1 MKNHSVEKYK
11 NKIIDYLIPIILSLV
26 IATVLIWTELTT
38 RSGLTLDDTA
48 FHFHRF
54 YDTYQQI
61 QNHNFSYFQ
70 MNYGMGESGRIVNA
84 LYGPFFAYL
93 MGSLLLFCSSWLRF
107 QILITYLIFLVG
119 GLGIYR
125 LSRKVK
131 ISQVV
136 SSIVTALFLTTGYI
150 AYWPRSNAFNSW
162 GAVLIPFVL
171 IQGINLLNN
180 HKTRFSWISLGI
192 VMAIVAQI
200 HLLSTFFSI
209 LALIPFFIYGLVL
222 SENKRQMWID
232 VFKAVGLFIV
242 LTANVWGAFLLLYPT
257 NQMAS
262 PIDYSPVLTAVN
274 LSVAG
279 TSTMWTSIT
288 EVTLLLFIVQLI
300 YVIFNFKSSK
310 LNTFVTLEGLVFL
323 YLSSNLFPWQ
333 FVKDTLPAVTGYLQ
347 FPNRFTVVAYPLL
360 FLGIGLTLNE
370 LIKSHGKKLGMIASA
385 LAIIVVLFNVRADF
399 NEINNMINENYHG
412 IRDNVMEMRE
422 KGLIQYIKK
431 LQINTGNSPDYLP
444 LHDNI
449 SSGDVPGKL
458 RDILQRKSQFRKKV
472 LLGGHLQLT
481 WNENETKLTTL
492 PIFLYSQSELKV
504 NNKRVN
510 PRVSEI
516 GMPIVKAK
524 KGENKAILAFKT
536 PIWFITLFC
545 ISIITWIIILLYG
558 GINLF
563 KYFKE
568 TMISS

>member
-1 MKNHSVEKYK
+1 MKNYSVEKYK

-310 LNTFVTLEGLVFL
+310 LNTFVTLEGIVFL

-360 FLGIGLTLNE
+360 FLGIGLSLNE

-385 LAIIVVLFNVRADF
+385 LAIVVVLFNVRADF
-399 NEINNMINENYHG
+399 NEINNNITYNKEITSNAK
-412 IRDNVMEMRE
+412 EMKE
-422 KGLIQYIKK
+422 KGLALYINKVE
-431 LQINTGNSPDYLP
+431 INSPDYLP
-444 LHDNI
+444 
-449 SSGDVPGKL
+449 V
-458 RDILQRKSQFRKKV
+458 RKKIKSSDITGM
-472 LLGGHLQLT
+472 LMSMSPQKNNFEQKALSNGRLELT
-481 WNENETKLTTL
+481 WKDSTSKVTTL
-492 PIFLYSQSELKV
+492 PIFIYKQSELSLNNKVIKPKV
-504 NNKRVN
+504 N
-510 PRVSEI
+510 EI
-516 GMPIVKAK
+516 GMPQVQSR
-524 KGENKAILAFKT
+524 KGKNTAILSFKT
-536 PIWFITLFC
+536 PIWFI
-545 ISIITWIIILLYG
+545 ILLY
-558 GINLF
+558 
-563 KYFKE
+563 
-568 TMISS
+568 ISILSWVLLIIYGVFRWVKIIKK

>member
-279 TSTMWTSIT
+279 TSTMWASIT

-310 LNTFVTLEGLVFL
+310 LNTFVTLEGIVFL

-370 LIKSHGKKLGMIASA
+370 LIKRHGKKLGMIASA

-399 NEINNMINENYHG
+399 NEINNNITYNKG
-412 IRDNVMEMRE
+412 ITSNAKEMKE
-422 KGLIQYIKK
+422 KGLAPYINKVE
-431 LQINTGNSPDYLP
+431 INSPDYLP
-444 LHDNI
+444 
-449 SSGDVPGKL
+449 V
-458 RDILQRKSQFRKKV
+458 RKKIKSSDITGMLMSMSPQKNNFEQRV
-472 LLGGHLQLT
+472 ISNGRLEFT
-481 WNENETKLTTL
+481 WKDSTSKVTTL
-492 PIFLYSQSELKV
+492 PIFIYKQSELSLNNKVIKPKV
-504 NNKRVN
+504 N
-510 PRVSEI
+510 EI
-516 GMPIVKAK
+516 GMPQVQSR
-524 KGENKAILAFKT
+524 KGKNTAILSFKT
-536 PIWFITLFC
+536 PIWFT
-545 ISIITWIIILLYG
+545 ILLY
-558 GINLF
+558 
-563 KYFKE
+563 
-568 TMISS
+568 ISILSWVLLIIYGVFRCEKIIKK

>member
-279 TSTMWTSIT
+279 TSTMWASIT

-300 YVIFNFKSSK
+300 YVIFNFKFSK
-310 LNTFVTLEGLVFL
+310 LNTFVTLEGIVFL

-333 FVKDTLPAVTGYLQ
+333 FVKNTLPAVTGYLQ

-399 NEINNMINENYHG
+399 NEINNNITYNKGITSNAKEMKEKRLAPYINKVE
-412 IRDNVMEMRE
+412 I
-422 KGLIQYIKK
+422 
-431 LQINTGNSPDYLP
+431 NSPDYLP
-444 LHDNI
+444 
-449 SSGDVPGKL
+449 V
-458 RDILQRKSQFRKKV
+458 RKKIKSSDITGMLMSMSPQKNNFEQRV
-472 LLGGHLQLT
+472 LSNGRLEFT
-481 WNENETKLTTL
+481 WKDSTSKVTTL
-492 PIFLYSQSELKV
+492 PIFIYKQSELSLNNKVIKPKV
-504 NNKRVN
+504 N
-510 PRVSEI
+510 EI
-516 GMPIVKAK
+516 GMPQVQSR
-524 KGENKAILAFKT
+524 KGKNTAILSFKT
-536 PIWFITLFC
+536 PIWFT
-545 ISIITWIIILLYG
+545 ILLY
-558 GINLF
+558 
-563 KYFKE
+563 
-568 TMISS
+568 ISILSWVLLIIYGVFRCEKIIKK

>member
-26 IATVLIWTELTT
+26 IATVLSWTELTT

-131 ISQVV
+131 LSQVV

-180 HKTRFSWISLGI
+180 HKKRFSWISLGI

-300 YVIFNFKSSK
+300 YVIFNFKASR
-310 LNTFVTLEGLVFL
+310 LNTFVTLEGIVFL

-370 LIKSHGKKLGMIASA
+370 LIKNHGKKLGTIASA
-385 LAIIVVLFNVRADF
+385 LAIVVVLFNVRADF
-399 NEINNMINENYHG
+399 NEINNNITYNKG
-412 IRDNVMEMRE
+412 ITSNAKEMKE
-422 KGLIQYIKK
+422 KGLAPYINKVE
-431 LQINTGNSPDYLP
+431 INSPDYLP
-444 LHDNI
+444 
-449 SSGDVPGKL
+449 V
-458 RDILQRKSQFRKKV
+458 RKKIKSSDITGM
-472 LLGGHLQLT
+472 LMSMSPQKNNFEQRALSNGRLELT
-481 WNENETKLTTL
+481 WKDSTSKVTTL
-492 PIFLYSQSELKV
+492 PMFIYKQSELSLNNKVIKPKV
-504 NNKRVN
+504 N
-510 PRVSEI
+510 EI
-516 GMPIVKAK
+516 GMPQVQSR
-524 KGENKAILAFKT
+524 KGKNTAILSFKT
-536 PIWFITLFC
+536 PTWFTALLY
-545 ISIITWIIILLYG
+545 ISILSWVLLLIYGVFRWVKII
-558 GINLF
+558 
-563 KYFKE
+563 KK
-568 TMISS
+568 

>member
-385 LAIIVVLFNVRADF
+385 LAIVVVLFNVRADF
-399 NEINNMINENYHG
+399 NEINNNITYNKG
-412 IRDNVMEMRE
+412 ITSNAKEMKE
-422 KGLIQYIKK
+422 KGLAPYINKVE
-431 LQINTGNSPDYLP
+431 INSPDYLP
-444 LHDNI
+444 
-449 SSGDVPGKL
+449 V
-458 RDILQRKSQFRKKV
+458 RKKIKSSDITGMLMSMSPQKNNFEQRV
-472 LLGGHLQLT
+472 ISNGRLEFT
-481 WNENETKLTTL
+481 WKDSTSKVTTL
-492 PIFLYSQSELKV
+492 PIFIYKQSELSLNNKVIKPKV
-504 NNKRVN
+504 N
-510 PRVSEI
+510 EI
-516 GMPIVKAK
+516 GMPQVQSR
-524 KGENKAILAFKT
+524 KGKNTAILSFKT
-536 PIWFITLFC
+536 PIWFT
-545 ISIITWIIILLYG
+545 ILLY
-558 GINLF
+558 
-563 KYFKE
+563 
-568 TMISS
+568 ISILSWVLLIIYGVFRWVKIIKK

>member
-399 NEINNMINENYHG
+399 NEINNNITYNKG
-412 IRDNVMEMRE
+412 ITSNAKEMKE
-422 KGLIQYIKK
+422 KGLAPYINKVE
-431 LQINTGNSPDYLP
+431 INSPDYLP
-444 LHDNI
+444 
-449 SSGDVPGKL
+449 V
-458 RDILQRKSQFRKKV
+458 RKKIKSSDITGMLMSMSPQKNNFEQRV
-472 LLGGHLQLT
+472 ISNGRLEFT
-481 WNENETKLTTL
+481 WKDSTSKVTTL
-492 PIFLYSQSELKV
+492 PIFIYKQSELSLNNKVIKPKV
-504 NNKRVN
+504 N
-510 PRVSEI
+510 EI
-516 GMPIVKAK
+516 GMPQVQSR
-524 KGENKAILAFKT
+524 KGKNTAILSFKT
-536 PIWFITLFC
+536 PIWFI
-545 ISIITWIIILLYG
+545 ILLY
-558 GINLF
+558 
-563 KYFKE
+563 
-568 TMISS
+568 ISILSWVLLIIYGVFRCEKIIKK

>member
-131 ISQVV
+131 LSQVV
-136 SSIVTALFLTTGYI
+136 SSIVTTLFLTTGYI

-180 HKTRFSWISLGI
+180 HKKRFSWISLGI

-310 LNTFVTLEGLVFL
+310 LNTFVTLEGIVFL

-370 LIKSHGKKLGMIASA
+370 LSKSHGKKLGMIASA
-385 LAIIVVLFNVRADF
+385 LAIVVVLFNVRADF
-399 NEINNMINENYHG
+399 NEINNNITYNKG
-412 IRDNVMEMRE
+412 ITSNAKEMKE
-422 KGLIQYIKK
+422 KGLAPYINKVE
-431 LQINTGNSPDYLP
+431 INSPDYLP
-444 LHDNI
+444 VI
-449 SSGDVPGKL
+449 KKIKSS
-458 RDILQRKSQFRKKV
+458 DITGMLMSMSPQKNNFEQRALSNGR
-472 LLGGHLQLT
+472 LELT
-481 WNENETKLTTL
+481 WKDSTSKVTTL
-492 PIFLYSQSELKV
+492 PIFIYKQSELSLNNKVIKPKV
-504 NNKRVN
+504 N
-510 PRVSEI
+510 EI
-516 GMPIVKAK
+516 GMPQVQSR
-524 KGENKAILAFKT
+524 KGKNTAILSFKT
-536 PIWFITLFC
+536 PTWFTALLY
-545 ISIITWIIILLYG
+545 ISILSWILLIIYG
-558 GINLF
+558 VFRWVKIV
-563 KYFKE
+563 KK
-568 TMISS
+568 

>member
-93 MGSLLLFCSSWLRF
+93 MGGLLLFCSSWLRF

-119 GLGIYR
+119 GLGIYH

-131 ISQVV
+131 LSQVV

-180 HKTRFSWISLGI
+180 HKKRFSWISLGI

-222 SENKRQMWID
+222 SENKRQLWMD

-262 PIDYSPVLTAVN
+262 PIDYSPILTAVN

-310 LNTFVTLEGLVFL
+310 LNTFVTLEGIVFL

-370 LIKSHGKKLGMIASA
+370 LIKNHGKKLGTIASA
-385 LAIIVVLFNVRADF
+385 LAIVVVLFNVRADF
-399 NEINNMINENYHG
+399 NEINNNITYNKGITSNAREMKENGLAAYINKVE
-412 IRDNVMEMRE
+412 I
-422 KGLIQYIKK
+422 
-431 LQINTGNSPDYLP
+431 NSPDYLP
-444 LHDNI
+444 VQKKI
-449 SSGDVPGKL
+449 KSS
-458 RDILQRKSQFRKKV
+458 DITGMLMSMSPQKNNFEQKALSNGR
-472 LLGGHLQLT
+472 LELT
-481 WNENETKLTTL
+481 WKDSTSKVTTL
-492 PIFLYSQSELKV
+492 PIFIYKQSELSL
-504 NNKRVN
+504 NNKVIKPKLN
-510 PRVSEI
+510 EV
-516 GMPIVKAK
+516 GMPQIQSR
-524 KGENKAILAFKT
+524 KGKNTAILSFKT
-536 PIWFITLFC
+536 PTWFTALLY
-545 ISIITWIIILLYG
+545 ISILSWVLLLIYGVFRWVKII
-558 GINLF
+558 
-563 KYFKE
+563 KK
-568 TMISS
+568 

>member
-93 MGSLLLFCSSWLRF
+93 MGNLLLFCSSWLRF

-125 LSRKVK
+125 LSRKIK
-131 ISQVV
+131 LSQVV

-180 HKTRFSWISLGI
+180 HKKRFSWISLGI

-222 SENKRQMWID
+222 SENKRQMWMD

-310 LNTFVTLEGLVFL
+310 LNTFVTLEGIVFL

-333 FVKDTLPAVTGYLQ
+333 FIKDTLPAVTGYLQ

-370 LIKSHGKKLGMIASA
+370 LIKNHGKKLGTIASA
-385 LAIIVVLFNVRADF
+385 LAIVVVLFNVRADF
-399 NEINNMINENYHG
+399 NEINNNITYNKG
-412 IRDNVMEMRE
+412 ITSNAREMKE
-422 KGLIQYIKK
+422 KGLAAYINKVE
-431 LQINTGNSPDYLP
+431 INSPDYLP
-444 LHDNI
+444 VQKKI
-449 SSGDVPGKL
+449 KSSDVTGMLMSMSPQKNNFEQKALSNGRL
-458 RDILQRKSQFRKKV
+458 E
-472 LLGGHLQLT
+472 LT
-481 WNENETKLTTL
+481 WKDSTSKVTTL
-492 PIFLYSQSELKV
+492 PIFIYKQSELSL
-504 NNKRVN
+504 NNKVIKPKLN
-510 PRVSEI
+510 EI
-516 GMPIVKAK
+516 GMPQVQSR
-524 KGENKAILAFKT
+524 KGKNTAILSFKT
-536 PIWFITLFC
+536 PTWFTALLY
-545 ISIITWIIILLYG
+545 ISILSWVLLIIYG
-558 GINLF
+558 VFRWVKII
-563 KYFKE
+563 KK
-568 TMISS
+568 

>member
-70 MNYGMGESGRIVNA
+70 MNYGMGESGRIINA

-125 LSRKVK
+125 LSRKAK

-310 LNTFVTLEGLVFL
+310 LNTFVTLEGIVFL

-385 LAIIVVLFNVRADF
+385 LAIVVVLFNVRADF
-399 NEINNMINENYHG
+399 NEINNNITYNKG
-412 IRDNVMEMRE
+412 ITSNAKEMKE
-422 KGLIQYIKK
+422 KGLALYINKVE
-431 LQINTGNSPDYLP
+431 INSPDYLP
-444 LHDNI
+444 
-449 SSGDVPGKL
+449 V
-458 RDILQRKSQFRKKV
+458 RKKIKSSDITGM
-472 LLGGHLQLT
+472 LMSMSPQKNNFEQKALSNGRLELT
-481 WNENETKLTTL
+481 WKDSTSKVTTL
-492 PIFLYSQSELKV
+492 PIFIYKQSELSLNNKVIKPKV
-504 NNKRVN
+504 N
-510 PRVSEI
+510 EI
-516 GMPIVKAK
+516 GMPQVQSR
-524 KGENKAILAFKT
+524 KGKNTAILSFKT
-536 PIWFITLFC
+536 PIWFI
-545 ISIITWIIILLYG
+545 ILLY
-558 GINLF
+558 
-563 KYFKE
+563 
-568 TMISS
+568 ISILSWVLLIIYGVFRWVKIIKK

>member
-131 ISQVV
+131 LSQVV
-136 SSIVTALFLTTGYI
+136 SSIVTTLFLTTGYI

-385 LAIIVVLFNVRADF
+385 LAIVVVLFNVRADF
-399 NEINNMINENYHG
+399 NEINNNITYNKG
-412 IRDNVMEMRE
+412 ITSNAKEMKE
-422 KGLIQYIKK
+422 KGLAPYINKVE
-431 LQINTGNSPDYLP
+431 INSPDYLP
-444 LHDNI
+444 
-449 SSGDVPGKL
+449 V
-458 RDILQRKSQFRKKV
+458 RKKIKSSDITGM
-472 LLGGHLQLT
+472 LMSMSPQKNNFEQKALSNGRLELT
-481 WNENETKLTTL
+481 WKDSTSKVTTL
-492 PIFLYSQSELKV
+492 PIFIYKQSELSLNNKVIKPKV
-504 NNKRVN
+504 N
-510 PRVSEI
+510 EI
-516 GMPIVKAK
+516 GMPQVQSR
-524 KGENKAILAFKT
+524 KGKNTAILSFKT
-536 PIWFITLFC
+536 PIWFT
-545 ISIITWIIILLYG
+545 ILLY
-558 GINLF
+558 
-563 KYFKE
+563 
-568 TMISS
+568 ISILSWVLLIIYGVFRWVKIIKK

>member
-1 MKNHSVEKYK
+1 MKNHNVEKYK

-125 LSRKVK
+125 LSRKIK
-131 ISQVV
+131 LSQVV

-180 HKTRFSWISLGI
+180 HKKRFSWISLGI

-310 LNTFVTLEGLVFL
+310 LNTFVTLEGIVFL

-385 LAIIVVLFNVRADF
+385 LAIVVVLFNVRADF
-399 NEINNMINENYHG
+399 NEINNNITYNKG
-412 IRDNVMEMRE
+412 ITSNAKEMKE
-422 KGLIQYIKK
+422 KGLAPYINKVE
-431 LQINTGNSPDYLP
+431 INSPDYLP
-444 LHDNI
+444 
-449 SSGDVPGKL
+449 V
-458 RDILQRKSQFRKKV
+458 RKKIKSSDITGM
-472 LLGGHLQLT
+472 LMSMSPQKNNFEQRALSNGRLELT
-481 WNENETKLTTL
+481 WKDSTSKVTTL
-492 PIFLYSQSELKV
+492 PIFIYKQSELSLNSKVIKPKV
-504 NNKRVN
+504 N
-510 PRVSEI
+510 EI
-516 GMPIVKAK
+516 GMPQVQSR
-524 KGENKAILAFKT
+524 KGKNTAILSFKT
-536 PIWFITLFC
+536 PTWFT
-545 ISIITWIIILLYG
+545 ILLY
-558 GINLF
+558 
-563 KYFKE
+563 
-568 TMISS
+568 ISILSWALLIIYGVFRWVKIVKK

>member
-279 TSTMWTSIT
+279 TSTMWASIT

-310 LNTFVTLEGLVFL
+310 LNTFVTLEGIVFL

-399 NEINNMINENYHG
+399 NEINNNITYNKG
-412 IRDNVMEMRE
+412 ITSNAKEMKE
-422 KGLIQYIKK
+422 KGLAPYINKVE
-431 LQINTGNSPDYLP
+431 INSPDYLP
-444 LHDNI
+444 
-449 SSGDVPGKL
+449 V
-458 RDILQRKSQFRKKV
+458 RKKIKSSDITGMLMSMSPQKNNFEQRV
-472 LLGGHLQLT
+472 ISNGRLELT
-481 WNENETKLTTL
+481 WKDSTSKVTTP
-492 PIFLYSQSELKV
+492 PIFIYKQSELSLNNKVIKPKV
-504 NNKRVN
+504 N
-510 PRVSEI
+510 EI
-516 GMPIVKAK
+516 GMPQVQSR
-524 KGENKAILAFKT
+524 KGKNTAILSFKT
-536 PIWFITLFC
+536 PIWFT
-545 ISIITWIIILLYG
+545 ILLY
-558 GINLF
+558 
-563 KYFKE
+563 
-568 TMISS
+568 ISILSWVLLIIYGVFRCEKIIKK

>member
-38 RSGLTLDDTA
+38 HSGLTLDDTA

-93 MGSLLLFCSSWLRF
+93 MGGLLLFCSSWLRF

-119 GLGIYR
+119 GLGIYH

-131 ISQVV
+131 LSQVV

-180 HKTRFSWISLGI
+180 HKKRFSWISLGI

-222 SENKRQMWID
+222 SENKRQMWMD

-300 YVIFNFKSSK
+300 YVIFNFKASR
-310 LNTFVTLEGLVFL
+310 LNTFVTLEGIVFL

-370 LIKSHGKKLGMIASA
+370 LIKNHGKKLGTIASA
-385 LAIIVVLFNVRADF
+385 LAIVVVLFNVRADF
-399 NEINNMINENYHG
+399 NEINNNITYNKG
-412 IRDNVMEMRE
+412 ITSNAREMKE
-422 KGLIQYIKK
+422 KGLAAYINKVE
-431 LQINTGNSPDYLP
+431 INSPDYLP
-444 LHDNI
+444 VQKKI
-449 SSGDVPGKL
+449 KSSDVTGMLMSMSPQKNNFEQKALSNGRL
-458 RDILQRKSQFRKKV
+458 E
-472 LLGGHLQLT
+472 LT
-481 WNENETKLTTL
+481 WKDSTSKVTTL
-492 PIFLYSQSELKV
+492 PIFIYKQSELSL
-504 NNKRVN
+504 NNKVIKSKLN
-510 PRVSEI
+510 EI
-516 GMPIVKAK
+516 GMPQVQSR
-524 KGENKAILAFKT
+524 KGKNTAILSFKT
-536 PIWFITLFC
+536 PTWFTVLLY
-545 ISIITWIIILLYG
+545 ISILSWVLLIIYG
-558 GINLF
+558 VFRWVKIIKN
-563 KYFKE
+563 
-568 TMISS
+568 

>member
-26 IATVLIWTELTT
+26 IATVLIWTDLTT

-93 MGSLLLFCSSWLRF
+93 MGGLLLFCSSWLRF

-119 GLGIYR
+119 ALGIYR
-125 LSRKVK
+125 LSRKAK
-131 ISQVV
+131 LSQIV

-222 SENKRQMWID
+222 SENKRQMWMD

-310 LNTFVTLEGLVFL
+310 LNTFVTLEGIVFL
-323 YLSSNLFPWQ
+323 YLSSNLFPWK

-399 NEINNMINENYHG
+399 NEINNNITYNKG
-412 IRDNVMEMRE
+412 ITSNAKEMKE
-422 KGLIQYIKK
+422 KGLAPYINKVE
-431 LQINTGNSPDYLP
+431 INSPDYLP
-444 LHDNI
+444 
-449 SSGDVPGKL
+449 V
-458 RDILQRKSQFRKKV
+458 RKKIKSSDITGMLMSMSPQKNNFEQRV
-472 LLGGHLQLT
+472 ISNGRLEFT
-481 WNENETKLTTL
+481 WKDSTSKVTTL
-492 PIFLYSQSELKV
+492 PIFIYKQSELSLNNKVIKPKV
-504 NNKRVN
+504 N
-510 PRVSEI
+510 EI
-516 GMPIVKAK
+516 GMPQVQSR
-524 KGENKAILAFKT
+524 KGKNTAILSFKT
-536 PIWFITLFC
+536 PIWFT
-545 ISIITWIIILLYG
+545 ILLY
-558 GINLF
+558 
-563 KYFKE
+563 
-568 TMISS
+568 ISILSWVLLIIYGVFRWVKIIKK

>member
-125 LSRKVK
+125 LSRKIK
-131 ISQVV
+131 LSQVV

-180 HKTRFSWISLGI
+180 HKKRFSWISLGI

-310 LNTFVTLEGLVFL
+310 LNTFVTLEGIVFL

-385 LAIIVVLFNVRADF
+385 LAIVVVLFNVRADF
-399 NEINNMINENYHG
+399 NEINNNITYNKG
-412 IRDNVMEMRE
+412 ITSNAKEMKE
-422 KGLIQYIKK
+422 KGLAPYINKVK
-431 LQINTGNSPDYLP
+431 INSPDYLP
-444 LHDNI
+444 
-449 SSGDVPGKL
+449 V
-458 RDILQRKSQFRKKV
+458 RKKIKSSDITGM
-472 LLGGHLQLT
+472 LMSMSPQKNNFEQRALPNGRLELT
-481 WNENETKLTTL
+481 WKDSTSKVTTL
-492 PIFLYSQSELKV
+492 PIFIYKQSELSLNSKVIKPKV
-504 NNKRVN
+504 N
-510 PRVSEI
+510 EI
-516 GMPIVKAK
+516 GMPQIQSR
-524 KGENKAILAFKT
+524 KGKNTAILSFKT
-536 PIWFITLFC
+536 PTWFT
-545 ISIITWIIILLYG
+545 ILLY
-558 GINLF
+558 
-563 KYFKE
+563 
-568 TMISS
+568 ISILSWALLIIYGVFRWVKIVKK

>member
-1 MKNHSVEKYK
+1 MKNYSVEKYK

-242 LTANVWGAFLLLYPT
+242 LTANVWGAFLLLYPN

-310 LNTFVTLEGLVFL
+310 LNTFVTLEGIVFL

-385 LAIIVVLFNVRADF
+385 LAIVVVLFNVRADF
-399 NEINNMINENYHG
+399 NEINNNITYNKEITSNAK
-412 IRDNVMEMRE
+412 EMKE
-422 KGLIQYIKK
+422 KGLALYINKVE
-431 LQINTGNSPDYLP
+431 INSPDYLP
-444 LHDNI
+444 
-449 SSGDVPGKL
+449 V
-458 RDILQRKSQFRKKV
+458 RKKIKSSDITGM
-472 LLGGHLQLT
+472 LMSMSPQKNNFEQKALSNGRLELT
-481 WNENETKLTTL
+481 WKDSTSKVTTL
-492 PIFLYSQSELKV
+492 PIFIYKQSELSLNNKVIKPKV
-504 NNKRVN
+504 N
-510 PRVSEI
+510 EI
-516 GMPIVKAK
+516 GMPQVQSR
-524 KGENKAILAFKT
+524 KGKNTAILSFKT
-536 PIWFITLFC
+536 PIWFI
-545 ISIITWIIILLYG
+545 ILLY
-558 GINLF
+558 
-563 KYFKE
+563 
-568 TMISS
+568 ISILSWVLLIIYGVFRWVKIIKK

>member
-125 LSRKVK
+125 LSRKAK
-131 ISQVV
+131 ISQVG

-150 AYWPRSNAFNSW
+150 AYWSRSNAFNSW

-310 LNTFVTLEGLVFL
+310 LNTFVTLEGIVFL

-385 LAIIVVLFNVRADF
+385 LAIVVVLFNVRADF
-399 NEINNMINENYHG
+399 NEINNNIAYNKG
-412 IRDNVMEMRE
+412 ITSNAKEMKE
-422 KGLIQYIKK
+422 KGLALYINKVE
-431 LQINTGNSPDYLP
+431 INSPDYLP
-444 LHDNI
+444 
-449 SSGDVPGKL
+449 V
-458 RDILQRKSQFRKKV
+458 RKKIKSSDITGM
-472 LLGGHLQLT
+472 LMSMSPQKNNFEQKALSNGRLELT
-481 WNENETKLTTL
+481 WKDSTSKVTTL
-492 PIFLYSQSELKV
+492 PIFIYKQSELSLNNKVIKPKV
-504 NNKRVN
+504 N
-510 PRVSEI
+510 EI
-516 GMPIVKAK
+516 GMPQVQSR
-524 KGENKAILAFKT
+524 KGKNTAILSFKT
-536 PIWFITLFC
+536 PIWFI
-545 ISIITWIIILLYG
+545 ILLY
-558 GINLF
+558 
-563 KYFKE
+563 
-568 TMISS
+568 ISILSWVLLIIYGVFRWVKIIKK

>member
-131 ISQVV
+131 LSQVV

-180 HKTRFSWISLGI
+180 HKKRFSWISLGI

-310 LNTFVTLEGLVFL
+310 LNTFVTLEGIVFL

-385 LAIIVVLFNVRADF
+385 LAIVVVLFNVRADF
-399 NEINNMINENYHG
+399 NEINNNITYNKG
-412 IRDNVMEMRE
+412 ITSNAKEMKE
-422 KGLIQYIKK
+422 KGLAPYINKVE
-431 LQINTGNSPDYLP
+431 INSPDYLP
-444 LHDNI
+444 
-449 SSGDVPGKL
+449 V
-458 RDILQRKSQFRKKV
+458 RKKIKSSDITGM
-472 LLGGHLQLT
+472 LMSMSPQKNNFERRALPNGRLELT
-481 WNENETKLTTL
+481 WKDSTSKVTTL
-492 PIFLYSQSELKV
+492 PIFIYKQSELSLNSKVIKPKV
-504 NNKRVN
+504 N
-510 PRVSEI
+510 EI
-516 GMPIVKAK
+516 GMPQVQSR
-524 KGENKAILAFKT
+524 KGKNTAILSFKT
-536 PIWFITLFC
+536 PTWFTALLY
-545 ISIITWIIILLYG
+545 ISILSWVLLIIYG
-558 GINLF
+558 VFRWVKII
-563 KYFKE
+563 KK
-568 TMISS
+568 

>member
-1 MKNHSVEKYK
+1 MKKQSVEKYK

-310 LNTFVTLEGLVFL
+310 LNTFVTLEGIVFL

-385 LAIIVVLFNVRADF
+385 LAIVVVLFNVRADF
-399 NEINNMINENYHG
+399 NEINNNITYNKEITSNAK
-412 IRDNVMEMRE
+412 EMKE
-422 KGLIQYIKK
+422 KGLALYINKVE
-431 LQINTGNSPDYLP
+431 INSPDYLP
-444 LHDNI
+444 
-449 SSGDVPGKL
+449 V
-458 RDILQRKSQFRKKV
+458 RKKIKSSDITGM
-472 LLGGHLQLT
+472 LMSMSPQKNNFEQKALSNGRLELT
-481 WNENETKLTTL
+481 WKDSTSKVTTL
-492 PIFLYSQSELKV
+492 PIFIYKQSELSLNNKVIKPKV
-504 NNKRVN
+504 N
-510 PRVSEI
+510 EI
-516 GMPIVKAK
+516 GMPQVQSR
-524 KGENKAILAFKT
+524 KGKNTAILSFKT
-536 PIWFITLFC
+536 PIWFI
-545 ISIITWIIILLYG
+545 ILLY
-558 GINLF
+558 
-563 KYFKE
+563 
-568 TMISS
+568 ISILSWVLLIIYGVFRWIKIIKK